1 MIMVMMVIMV
11 VVMVL
16 SLCGVLRRFH
26 AQCVGIVA
34 ETVPKYLPGLLDP
47 ATSAS
52 AAIASVTE
60 PPAPVPVPTI
70 ASSRV
75 PRNAAKVVRPD
86 AAGDA
91 AIAAATGVRSP
102 SVRAACFVVCS
113 RTWFS
118 CPCST
123 CALVWHAGVLLMHS
137 LLLGGPHPVTDPDTH
152 RPCPLVSPT
161 QVVAVP
167 PPVIPTAGAAATA
180 AGAGAGQVITVGGVA
195 TPASVG
201 PVREVGGCCFVLM
214 SPQLCSAGTPLQLS
228 PTP

>member
-1 MIMVMMVIMV
+1 
-11 VVMVL
+11 
-16 SLCGVLRRFH
+16 VLRRFH

-91 AIAAATGVRSP
+91 AIAAATGARSP
-102 SVRAACFVVCS
+102 SVRGARFWCLFES
-113 RTWFS
+113 
-118 CPCST
+118 
-123 CALVWHAGVLLMHS
+123 LVFL
-137 LLLGGPHPVTDPDTH
+137 
-152 RPCPLVSPT
+152 
-161 QVVAVP
+161 
-167 PPVIPTAGAAATA
+167 
-180 AGAGAGQVITVGGVA
+180 
-195 TPASVG
+195 SV
-201 PVREVGGCCFVLM
+201 
-214 SPQLCSAGTPLQLS
+214 
-228 PTP
+228 